1 MKLKDLAGDTKP
13 KPQKAPQFQAEMGIK
28 TFTAARMMVIDFPKA
43 FVDEMNEYIDN
54 VIIPNDE
61 DYSHSLVGQIRQ
73 NEKSKQLNFSLEGN
87 EYVEQFKKVL
97 DNCGSTF
104 VQKAY
109 KRESVANSFEAWTV
123 HSYEGDYNPRHSHG
137 CQTPAGLSS
146 ILWLKVPEQI
156 ANKTQA
162 EAQKGIHHASGLLD
176 GWTQFSW
183 GTNTSQDLY
192 QLKEESDHAMQPKV
206 GRYLICLLY
215 TSAAADE

>member
-13 KPQKAPQFQAEMGIK
+13 KPQRDEKFSLSGVPKGASLNKTQFKAEMGIK
-28 TFTAARMMVIDFPKA
+28 TFTAARMMVIDFPKP

-54 VIIPNDE
+54 TIIPNDE

-87 EYVEQFKKVL
+87 EYVEQLKKVL

-104 VQKAY
+104 VQKGY

-137 CQTPAGLSS
+137 CQT
-146 ILWLKVPEQI
+146 Q
-156 ANKTQA
+156 
-162 EAQKGIHHASGLLD
+162 LD
-176 GWTQFSW
+176 CRVFFG
-183 GTNTSQDLY
+183 
-192 QLKEESDHAMQPKV
+192 
-206 GRYLICLLY
+206 
-215 TSAAADE
+215 

>member
-1 MKLKDLAGDTKP
+1 MILNQNDK
-13 KPQKAPQFQAEMGIK
+13 KAPQFQAEMGIK

-104 VQKAY
+104 VQKGY
-109 KRESVANSFEAWTV
+109 KRESVATSF
-123 HSYEGDYNPRHSHG
+123 
-137 CQTPAGLSS
+137 
-146 ILWLKVPEQI
+146 
-156 ANKTQA
+156 
-162 EAQKGIHHASGLLD
+162 
-176 GWTQFSW
+176 
-183 GTNTSQDLY
+183 
-192 QLKEESDHAMQPKV
+192 
-206 GRYLICLLY
+206 
-215 TSAAADE
+215 